1 MFALTRDTTDQRRD
15 AILQEVQSFA
25 EAIVETVREPLLVL
39 DKDLHVKMANQSF
52 LGTFRASKKETEGR
66 LLYELGNGQWDIPE
80 LRRLLEDIIP
90 QHTEFR
96 DFEVTHDFPAI
107 GRRTMLLNAR
117 KLSEPGVNRELFLL
131 AMEDTTERKHAE
143 AESTKAKEAA
153 EDANR
158 AKSDF
163 LARMSHEIRTP
174 MNAIIG
180 MADLLWE
187 TPLAPQQREYVRI
200 FRKAGSQLLDL
211 INDILDLSKVESGH
225 LTLESLDFDLGE
237 VLDKTLEI
245 MAIRAHEK
253 GLEIALR
260 IAPGVPEALVGDP
273 ARLRQVLINLIGN
286 AIKFTEKGEVIVRVE
301 CDPDDETPGAL
312 KFAVCDTGIGVP
324 EEARELIFAPYSQVD
339 TSTTRKFGGTGLGLT
354 ISWRVVELMKGRIWT
369 EGGIGT
375 GSTFSFTARFAISD
389 KPPLAVSPGPLIGLA
404 DVKTLIID
412 DNGTNRLILSE
423 MLSRWGAV
431 VTEAEGGEQG
441 MTELLSAEE
450 AGSPYALVLLDRRM
464 PGVDGFEV
472 AEAIHRNP
480 AMAGTTILMLT
491 SENRAGDIAR
501 GRTLG
506 VAAYLVKPIK
516 QAELLETIQE
526 ARRGDTPAAER
537 PAAQARR
544 TSADPQSL
552 RILLA
557 EDSQDNVLLIEAYL
571 KASGYSADVARDGQ
585 AALEKFISGTYD
597 VVLMDVQMPIM
608 DGYSATRRIRQWES
622 ENGATPVPIL
632 ALTAHALPE
641 EVRKSFD
648 AGCTAHLTKPIR
660 KATLIA
666 AIEEHTMGLV
676 RVLASLAD
684 LVPGFLDG
692 RRRDI
697 DAIAAALERSDYD
710 NVRILGHNMKGS
722 GAGYG
727 FNRISEIGTS
737 LEQSARRRASAEIRS
752 QSAELVRYLDGL
764 HVVYE

>member
-1 MFALTRDTTDQRRD
+1 VFASADDITDRQRRE

-39 DKDLHVKMANQSF
+39 DKDLHVRMANQSF
-52 LGTFRASKKETEGR
+52 LGTFRASKAETEGR

-131 AMEDTTERKHAE
+131 AMEDTTERKQAE

-187 TPLAPQQREYVRI
+187 TPLVPEQREYVRI

-225 LTLESLDFDLGE
+225 VTLEILDFDLGE

-253 GLEIALR
+253 GLELALR
-260 IAPGVPEALVGDP
+260 IAPDVPKALIGDP

-286 AIKFTEKGEVIVRVE
+286 AIKFTEKGEVIVRIE
-301 CDPDDETPGAL
+301 CDPDDATPGAL
-312 KFAVCDTGIGVP
+312 KFAVCDTGIGIP

-354 ISWRVVELMKGRIWT
+354 ISWRVVELMQGRIWT
-369 EGGIGT
+369 EGSVGT
-375 GSTFSFTARFAISD
+375 GSTFYFTARFAISD
-389 KPPLAVSPGPLIGLA
+389 RPPLAVAWRPPHLGGVNA
-404 DVKTLIID
+404 LIID
-412 DNGTNRLILSE
+412 DNATHRLILSE

-431 VTEAEGGEQG
+431 VTEAGGGEQG
-441 MTELLSAEE
+441 LAELRRARE
-450 AGSPYALVLLDRRM
+450 AGAPYSLVLLDRRM
-464 PGVDGFEV
+464 PNVDGFDV
-472 AEAIHRNP
+472 AETLHRQP
-480 AMAGTTILMLT
+480 ALAATTILMLT
-491 SENRAGDIAR
+491 SENRAGDVAR
-501 GRTLG
+501 GRALG
-506 VAAYLVKPIK
+506 VAAYLVKPVK
-516 QAELLETIQE
+516 QADLLEAIHE
-526 ARRGDTPAAER
+526 ARGEAMPAAEQ
-537 PAAQARR
+537 PAAQARDIP
-544 TSADPQSL
+544 AGPQSL

-557 EDSQDNVLLIEAYL
+557 EDSRDNVLLIEAYL
-571 KASGYSADVARDGQ
+571 EGSGYAADVARNGQ
-585 AALEKFISGTYD
+585 IAFEKYIAGTYD
-597 VVLMDVQMPIM
+597 IVLMDVQMPIM
-608 DGYSATRRIRQWES
+608 DGYSAARRIRQWES
-622 ENGATPVPIL
+622 ENGAAPVPIL

-666 AIEEHTMGLV
+666 AIEEHTLGLV
-676 RVLASLAD
+676 RVLASLAT
-684 LVPGFLDG
+684 LVPGFLAG

-697 DAIAAALERSDYD
+697 VAIADALERSDYES
-710 NVRILGHNMKGS
+710 VRILGHNMKGS

-727 FNRISEIGTS
+727 FNRITEIGAS
-737 LEQSARRRASAEIRS
+737 LEQAAARGAREEIRARYA
-752 QSAELVRYLDGL
+752 QLVRYLDGIL
-764 HVVYE
+764 GVYA